1 MDGAPPASPAPPAEV
16 TFPGLLGAALRAYSS
31 AMAAELDRAGFAD
44 MPRTGYRVVG
54 GLARGG
60 SSLQDLAR
68 GLAMSKQ
75 AAAQLVDV
83 LVTRGY
89 CARTPDPTDRR
100 RVVLGL
106 TGRGR
111 GAARAMAAAIRAV
124 DRTLAD
130 EVGDQD
136 LAAAR
141 AVLTALAGLGR
152 AAGGQDAAMTAGSGW
167 RS

>member
-1 MDGAPPASPAPPAEV
+1 MNAASSAPGPPSAV

-54 GLARGG
+54 ALARGS
-60 SSLQDLAR
+60 SSLQDLAS

-83 LVTRGY
+83 LVAREY
-89 CARTPDPTDRR
+89 CARTTDPSDRR

-106 TGRGR
+106 TARGR
-111 GAARAMAAAIRAV
+111 GAAHAMAAAIRAV
-124 DRTLAD
+124 DQTLAD
-130 EVGDQD
+130 EVGRQD
-136 LAAAR
+136 LATAR
-141 AVLTALAGLGR
+141 AVLTALADLGR
-152 AAGGQDAAMTAGSGW
+152 AAGGQDAATTAGSGR

>member
-1 MDGAPPASPAPPAEV
+1 MGDSPAAAPTPPAEV

-54 GLARGG
+54 GLARGS
-60 SSLQDLAR
+60 SSLQDLAGR
-68 GLAMSKQ
+68 LAMSKQ

-83 LVTRGY
+83 LVARGY
-89 CARTPDPTDRR
+89 CARATDPADRR

-106 TGRGR
+106 TGRGW

-124 DRTLAD
+124 DQTLAV
-130 EVGDQD
+130 EVGAAD

-141 AVLTALAGLGR
+141 AVLTALADLGR
-152 AAGGQDAAMTAGSGW
+152 APWWPDAATTAGST
-167 RS
+167 RQ